1 LYRKS
6 AVSTAAHRGI
16 GGYHKMEVMW
26 SDSGTGCLDGVVIAA
41 VW

>member
-6 AVSTAAHRGI
+6 AVPVAAHYCIEGF
-16 GGYHKMEVMW
+16 HETEVTC
-26 SDSGTGCLDGVVIAA
+26 SDSRTGCLDGVVIAE